1 MQKITVYTKGLFGNK
16 VKFVLSADSIEN
28 LIASS
33 GQPVVWSGLERN
45 PDNHEDVR
53 LKWQYTPIAG
63 ELVVL
68 EVDS

>member
-1 MQKITVYTKGLFGNK
+1 MHKITVYTKGLFCKK
-16 VKFVLSADSIEN
+16 VKFVLSANSIEN

-33 GQPVVWSGLERN
+33 GQPIVWSGLEKSPSN
-45 PDNHEDVR
+45 PEKVC